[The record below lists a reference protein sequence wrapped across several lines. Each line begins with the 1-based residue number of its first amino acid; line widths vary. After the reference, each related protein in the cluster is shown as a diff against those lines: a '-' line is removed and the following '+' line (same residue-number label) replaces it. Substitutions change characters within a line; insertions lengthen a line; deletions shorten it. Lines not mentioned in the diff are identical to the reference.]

1 MLSTCGVLLQCMTH
15 NSLASP
21 DLLGISSGAAIAII
35 VTVMVMGYDIMP
47 LWLPGLLGALLTFLF
62 IIAINIKNK
71 FQPEK
76 VILTGI
82 AFAAFLTALIQ
93 LFLVTGD
100 PRIQYLLIWLSGSTY
115 SSGLLSSV
123 VIFLVALFILFI
135 LLIFSRS
142 ISLLEL
148 PENMSNALGMNSN
161 IVRFLL
167 IVVSTILITLATLQI
182 GPLSFIGLLAP
193 LMTRIIGFH
202 FIRNQLLM
210 SSLIGSI
217 LMIAADWL
225 GRNIMFPYEIPT
237 GVMAS
242 LLGGSCFIYLIRR
255 S

>member
-1 MLSTCGVLLQCMTH
+1 MLSMCGVLLQCMTH

-35 VTVMVMGYDIMP
+35 VTVMTMGSDIMP

-76 VILTGI
+76 V
-82 AFAAFLTALIQ
+82 FLTALIQ

-135 LLIFSRS
+135 LLIFSRP

-161 IVRFLL
+161 IVRFLI

-242 LLGGSCFIYLIRR
+242 LIGGSCFIYLIRR